1 MESLKGKNL
10 ADAIKDA
17 KNLEPQNCLP
27 MNLAK
32 KFLISLDKSAKA
44 TDLKLIVSKGTQE
57 YDTDPTVWPINQPVI
72 KMEALEQCAGKHEHL
87 FTPDMRF
94 HRCMF
99 TKIN

>member
-1 MESLKGKNL
+1 MDSLKGKNL

-32 KFLISLDKSAKA
+32 KFLISFDKSALE

-57 YDTDPTVWPINQPVI
+57 YDTDPSVWPLNQPVI
-72 KMEALEQCAGKHEHL
+72 KMEALEQCAG
-87 FTPDMRF
+87 
-94 HRCMF
+94 
-99 TKIN
+99 INVNIFLLPI